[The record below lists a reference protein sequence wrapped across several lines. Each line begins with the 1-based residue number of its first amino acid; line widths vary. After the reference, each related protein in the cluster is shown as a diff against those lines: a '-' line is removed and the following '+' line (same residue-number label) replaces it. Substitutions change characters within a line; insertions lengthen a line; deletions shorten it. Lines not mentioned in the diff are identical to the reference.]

1 VGYTSAVK
9 PADGDTT
16 YLDLRPIRPASM
28 DTIITSNAGTRRM
41 ETQGEYFPTN
51 NADEIPRIFD
61 LIAKTI
67 LLRSSS

>member
-1 VGYTSAVK
+1 M
-9 PADGDTT
+9 DG
-16 YLDLRPIRPASM
+16 L
-28 DTIITSNAGTRRM
+28 TSNATSGARRI

-51 NADEIPRIFD
+51 DPAEIPRIFD